1 MKPHPLDRYSARD
14 RAIGKRITLSFGA
27 WLEKCERSD
36 AWHDGDYEPTLENVK
51 AFLDD
56 YADWQAESDPIS
68 KAAAALG
75 KRGGK
80 AGTGKAKA
88 RSAEHYRLAGI
99 KSGEARRKKRDKQQ
113 A

>member
-1 MKPHPLDRYSARD
+1 M
-14 RAIGKRITLSFGA
+14 
-27 WLEKCERSD
+27 SD
-36 AWHDGDYEPTLENVK
+36 A
-51 AFLDD
+51 
-56 YADWQAESDPIS
+56 IS

-88 RSAEHYRLAGI
+88 RSKEHYSLAGI
-99 KSGEARRKKRDKQQ
+99 KSGEARRKKRDEQK